1 MRSREEQIADL
12 TNLFGEEGIFSF
24 VDDRDAATKHILEAE
39 QRAEQRVRA
48 AIARD
53 SERLDWL
60 ENVAV
65 NAEDVNIHCLMNTSG
80 DTVFGVCGSGDY
92 EPTLRDAI
100 DAARE
105 AQG

>member
-1 MRSREEQIADL
+1 MRSREEQIEDMCKWATD
-12 TNLFGEEGIFSF
+12 F
-24 VDDRDAATKHILEAE
+24 VHPHHSDARVAELHILEAE
-39 QRAEQRVRA
+39 RRTEQRVRE

-60 ENVAV
+60 SEQIICIRAHAPYRPVTI
-65 NAEDVNIHCLMNTSG
+65 EGTYDPG
-80 DTVFGVCGSGDY
+80 
-92 EPTLRDAI
+92 ELRDAI